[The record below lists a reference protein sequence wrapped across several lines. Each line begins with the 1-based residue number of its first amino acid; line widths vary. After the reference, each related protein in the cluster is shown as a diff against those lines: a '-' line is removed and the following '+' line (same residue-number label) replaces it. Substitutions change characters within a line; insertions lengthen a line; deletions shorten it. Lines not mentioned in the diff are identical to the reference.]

1 MVSAENPPP
10 TPSQRVAYMTRWH
23 TCMLASCHLYT
34 TDTIPPYRDQ
44 YRYKPTHPSTGEVTH
59 HARLWKQLKTHPCF
73 FRVLG
78 PRHFSCIRISYAPKN
93 KWSTFGSWDT
103 QKVHAAVARRVF
115 PSQNVQN
122 TPTSEHFWKLRCSKS
137 AHRRGA
143 KHISQSKCWKHH
155 MLGPYLDVQMLF
167 RVAGARDSAPSQKWA
182 KREGF
187 VAVSKHWQ
195 AWGAWRESA
204 KMHVAWQVQCKRH
217 MIQKC

>member
-1 MVSAENPPP
+1 MYVMYVMYVIYVMYVMYVKQTP
-10 TPSQRVAYMTRWH
+10 TIRRFRRTLRSDALGK
-23 TCMLASCHLYT
+23 TC
-34 TDTIPPYRDQ
+34 
-44 YRYKPTHPSTGEVTH
+44 KTH
-59 HARLWKQLKTHPCF
+59 HA
-73 FRVLG
+73 
-78 PRHFSCIRISYAPKN
+78 
-93 KWSTFGSWDT
+93 WSTFGSWHVE
-103 QKVHAAVARRVF
+103 KMNAAVARSTFRN
-115 PSQNVQN
+115 QNEQN

-155 MLGPYLDVQMLF
+155 MLGPYL
-167 RVAGARDSAPSQKWA
+167 AKWA